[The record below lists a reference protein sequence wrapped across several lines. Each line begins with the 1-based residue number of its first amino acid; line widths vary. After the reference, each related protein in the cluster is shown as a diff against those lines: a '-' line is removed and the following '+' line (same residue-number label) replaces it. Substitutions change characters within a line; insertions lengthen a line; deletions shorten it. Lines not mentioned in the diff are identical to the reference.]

1 MRIPFVVSDLID
13 VLRPI
18 PGALFRDIRTLTLHG
33 AGAREPLK
41 AVLSV
46 LMAVTLADAL
56 ELDDLSWA
64 AFSGYMVMRADAS
77 VATHRG
83 LMRIAGTLS
92 GAAFGV
98 VLAPVIA
105 DEPALLV
112 VSLFIATWIGIFGT
126 LKSRYSYA
134 WVFFGITAGLIMTE
148 ALAAP
153 DNVLH
158 FAATRA
164 AEITVGTASCILVAS
179 LFSASRMEAQTGAQI
194 IANAAREP
202 TPVPK
207 MLSEAW
213 FEAHWVLLEHATRS
227 ALAVALLPIIW
238 RWFEIEDF
246 SQTAVTSF
254 VIMVVPDTVIREG
267 RHQAII
273 ERMIHRAAGCL
284 LGSAVALASLSAL
297 GNTLLPSLLV
307 LSVGVWVG
315 YHVQNGRNGV
325 SYVGTQFV
333 LGLLITLVQGPG
345 PITDIT
351 PGLERLVGILI
362 GIAALCLLI
371 VFWPLKADKQ
381 Q

>member
-1 MRIPFVVSDLID
+1 VADLID
-13 VLRPI
+13 ILRPI
-18 PGALFRDIRTLTLHG
+18 PAGLFRDIRTLTLHG

-46 LMAVTLADAL
+46 LLAVTLADAL
-56 ELDDLSWA
+56 ELDDLAWA
-64 AFSGYMVMRADAS
+64 AFSGYMVMRADPS
-77 VATHRG
+77 EATQRG

-98 VLAPVIA
+98 VLTPVIA
-105 DEPALLV
+105 DQPALLV
-112 VSLFIATWIGIFGT
+112 VSLFIATWIGIFGS

-134 WVFFGITAGLIMTE
+134 WVFFGITAGLVMTE

-158 FAATRA
+158 FAATRV

-179 LFSASRMEAQTGAQI
+179 LFSASRTGAQTGAQI
-194 IANAAREP
+194 IANATREASP
-202 TPVPK
+202 APRV
-207 MLSEAW
+207 LSEAW
-213 FEAHWVLLEHATRS
+213 FDAYWVLLEHATRS
-227 ALAVALLPIIW
+227 ALAVALLPLVW

-246 SQTAVTSF
+246 SQTALTSF
-254 VIMVVPDTVIREG
+254 VIMFVPDAVVREG
-267 RHQAII
+267 WHRAII

-284 LGSAVALASLSAL
+284 LGSVGALGILSAL
-297 GNTLLPSLLV
+297 GDTLLPSLLV

-315 YHVQNGRNGV
+315 HHVQNGRNGV

-345 PITDIT
+345 PITHIT
-351 PGLERLVGILI
+351 PGLERFVGILI
-362 GIAALCLLI
+362 GVAADCFLI
-371 VFWPLKADKQ
+371 ISWPLKGDKQ

>member
-1 MRIPFVVSDLID
+1 LTFY
-13 VLRPI
+13 
-18 PGALFRDIRTLTLHG
+18 GLFPLASSGTSERSHCRG
-33 AGAREPLK
+33 AGARELLK

-46 LMAVTLADAL
+46 LVAVTLADAL

-64 AFSGYMVMRADAS
+64 AFSGYMVMRADTS
-77 VATHRG
+77 EATRRG

-98 VLAPVIA
+98 VLAPAIA
-105 DEPALLV
+105 DEPAFLV
-112 VSLFIATWIGIFGT
+112 VSLFIATWIGIFGAI
-126 LKSRYSYA
+126 KSRHSYA
-134 WVFFGITAGLIMTE
+134 WVFFGITAGLVMTE

-153 DNVLH
+153 DDVLH
-158 FAATRA
+158 FAATRV

-179 LFSASRMEAQTGAQI
+179 LFSATKVGAQTDAPI
-194 IANAAREP
+194 IANAGRES
-202 TPVPK
+202 TPIPK
-207 MLSEAW
+207 ILSATW
-213 FEAHWVLLEHATRS
+213 FEVHWVLLEYATRS

-238 RWFEIEDF
+238 RWFEIVDF
-246 SQTAVTSF
+246 SQTALTSF

-273 ERMIHRAAGCL
+273 ERMVHRAAGCL
-284 LGSAVALASLSAL
+284 LGSSVALASLSAL

-333 LGLLITLVQGPG
+333 LGLLVTLVQGPG

-351 PGLERLVGILI
+351 PGLERFVGILI
-362 GIAALCLLI
+362 GVAADCLLI
-371 VFWPLKADKQ
+371 VFWPLKGDKRQ
-381 Q
+381 